1 MKIKVR
7 KSHKSISE
15 PLDFE
20 LPMFTVITGE
30 NGSGK
35 THLFEA
41 LSDSKNGE
49 IHLEGKALTTVSY
62 IPFGGLNPQVD
73 QQCDPSQ
80 ISQKVKQVWQEVVNA
95 KQQVARRRQSAE
107 YVGVP
112 ENDPILGYIGNQQH
126 KDAILDISKKLAIP
140 PSQLTEDLVADRVS
154 ITAISGNSLFNSQ
167 FALIFKSYHVRYLD
181 NKLNKI
187 YADDGITD
195 APPFLEDIDFK
206 DKYGEAPWVFVN
218 RVLEK
223 LKLPYTVNNPMKTL
237 RDTTFVFKLI
247 HNISS
252 IEIDT
257 NDLSTGE
264 KTLMSLALAIY
275 NSTGTRDRAD
285 FLVLDEPDAPL
296 HPSMSKLMLEIIEEE
311 IVKQHGVPVLLSTH
325 SPTTIAC
332 APANA
337 LYKISVENKIPVQCN
352 LQDSMKILT
361 YGIPNLRVSTEQ
373 RRQVFVEH
381 TYDVDYY
388 EALFDIA
395 SRKEVF
401 IVTPQFLPP
410 HTLNGSNC
418 EAVLEITRKLR
429 DMGNTQVYG
438 LIDWDLK
445 NLPEQQVIV
454 LGQGNR
460 YAIENYVFEPHF
472 LGLYLIHKKFV
483 TPQDLGLADCNSYLD
498 VIKRIDSDAGALQTI
513 VNQIQ
518 DKLSLGDE
526 DPIFLKS
533 KLLDGSEIEVRKEI
547 FEMKGHTLEDLI
559 KESWPILRSVRSNN
573 GGDSA
578 LKKDVIITVINDFP
592 GLLSKDLA
600 DTFHSIN

>member
-154 ITAISGNSLFNSQ
+154 LTAISGNSLFNSQ

-195 APPFLEDIDFK
+195 APLFL
-206 DKYGEAPWVFVN
+206 
-218 RVLEK
+218 
-223 LKLPYTVNNPMKTL
+223 
-237 RDTTFVFKLI
+237 
-247 HNISS
+247 
-252 IEIDT
+252 
-257 NDLSTGE
+257 
-264 KTLMSLALAIY
+264 
-275 NSTGTRDRAD
+275 
-285 FLVLDEPDAPL
+285 
-296 HPSMSKLMLEIIEEE
+296 
-311 IVKQHGVPVLLSTH
+311 
-325 SPTTIAC
+325 
-332 APANA
+332 
-337 LYKISVENKIPVQCN
+337 
-352 LQDSMKILT
+352 
-361 YGIPNLRVSTEQ
+361 
-373 RRQVFVEH
+373 
-381 TYDVDYY
+381 
-388 EALFDIA
+388 
-395 SRKEVF
+395 
-401 IVTPQFLPP
+401 
-410 HTLNGSNC
+410 
-418 EAVLEITRKLR
+418 
-429 DMGNTQVYG
+429 
-438 LIDWDLK
+438 
-445 NLPEQQVIV
+445 
-454 LGQGNR
+454 
-460 YAIENYVFEPHF
+460 
-472 LGLYLIHKKFV
+472 
-483 TPQDLGLADCNSYLD
+483 
-498 VIKRIDSDAGALQTI
+498 RI
-513 VNQIQ
+513 
-518 DKLSLGDE
+518 
-526 DPIFLKS
+526 
-533 KLLDGSEIEVRKEI
+533 
-547 FEMKGHTLEDLI
+547 
-559 KESWPILRSVRSNN
+559 
-573 GGDSA
+573 
-578 LKKDVIITVINDFP
+578 
-592 GLLSKDLA
+592 
-600 DTFHSIN
+600 